1 MIYKIKYYIQS
12 NFLMTDELPHNF
24 PAVQEAAD

>member
-1 MIYKIKYYIQS
+1 MKYKIKYYKQS
-12 NFLMTDELPHNF
+12 NFLMTDELTRNF